1 MSDEAKA
8 RLAELEEQHETLTV
22 ERFERSDAWEL
33 GRYLADKALAAGY
46 PVAVDVRTAAGI
58 LFHASLPGATSDNET
73 WVAKKAATA
82 LRFEAATALL
92 EARINAGGRDM
103 YEPGWLDPGTYA
115 VAGGAVPIRVR
126 GAGVVAVATVSG
138 LASDQ
143 DHDLVVD
150 AIKELPK
157 LT

>member
-1 MSDEAKA
+1 MNDEAKA
-8 RLAELEEQHETLTV
+8 RLAELEEQHRTMTV
-22 ERFERSDAWEL
+22 ERFERRDAWEL
-33 GRYLADKALAAGY
+33 GRYLVDKALAEGY

-92 EARINAGGRDM
+92 EARIKAGGRDM
-103 YEPGWLDPGTYA
+103 YEPGWLDPVTYA

-126 GAGVVAVATVSG
+126 GAGVVAVATMSG